1 MGRSEPVDLRTART
15 RGGGRSDAAR
25 ARRRGEGSTGLLP
38 PRRRKLSS
46 NDGTPPHLLDRL
58 VRSSAGRRRGAV
70 ERLEAHSS
78 TARAAASRGF
88 RSLVDASWRL
98 RTQGGRRAV
107 MHLERRLGTQAR
119 WSGTLSG
126 GPGRA
131 EAARRLPQVLEK
143 ASNRNRSSPVWR
155 WLPASVGWL
164 LASVA
169 ASLLASLTGPG
180 SFSHLGPAAEP
191 SERCSAEEDAGL

>member
-131 EAARRLPQVLEK
+131 EAARTRV
-143 ASNRNRSSPVWR
+143 RVSSATRATAAAAQPPRQRKRVPR
-155 WLPASVGWL
+155 AVGHGVQREGRIR
-164 LASVA
+164 AH
-169 ASLLASLTGPG
+169 GP
-180 SFSHLGPAAEP
+180 
-191 SERCSAEEDAGL
+191 